1 MRFAGTGIC
10 IREQLGGFEVTK
22 VELKEMTLT
31 DFKGQP
37 EKKVTFGHRTI
48 VSGPNGCG
56 KTTLADAHMWVF
68 CDKDYSLKSNPD
80 IRPDDG
86 RECLPRADIDLLI
99 DGKPVSVA
107 KFQKRTESKLK
118 DGKPGKVALS
128 NKYEINGV
136 PKAERDFKAD
146 LKERGFDFDNF
157 LMLSHMEIFT
167 GLKDA
172 DARKILFSMSDGA
185 GKSDL
190 EIAKKV
196 PDCAELVPLLETYKA
211 DEIKAMNSATLKKAE
226 EQLKAVPNQIIGM
239 EQSKVDADTAEL
251 ELQKNALQEQIS
263 DLEKQIAQS
272 GNEKAGEIKAEL
284 AGLRTKLLEIDS
296 KAKADLLEQKSSVC
310 NKVSSLELDRN
321 IKTSELNRKAS
332 ALEYLRAQKKDLLEK
347 LQNARTQYPKIKDTE
362 WDNTALEC
370 VKSET
375 FKDAD
380 TICPTCGQN
389 LPPEQIEQLKSR
401 FEQKKQ
407 ERINQQLKSKE
418 EWEQDK
424 KRKLDEVIQ
433 IGNKASADMKEAH
446 KQEENLTSEISKLTG
461 ELEQIKTSLDAENKN
476 LEAIPKEPDLS
487 GNAEYQQILASIKEK
502 QQELNSLD
510 DGEGAKKQLSEQLS
524 DKKQELAAVNQKI
537 GEANNNVRID
547 EQIEKLQENQKQ
559 YAQSKADAQMILD
572 ELKSLSMAKNTALE
586 DAVNQYFDGVKVKLF
601 DTQKNGEVVDACIW
615 YAQDKDGNWK
625 KLVGNANTALMMK
638 GKIAI
643 MDGLQKFY
651 GVSYPIFVD
660 CAAELDNSSLA
671 GIKADAQLIFLKV
684 AEGDMT
690 VTEI

>member
-1 MRFAGTGIC
+1 MKKIEVRE
-10 IREQLGGFEVTK
+10 IR
-22 VELKEMTLT
+22 LT
-31 DFKGQP
+31 DFKGQS
-37 EKKVTFGHRTI
+37 EKKIGFGHRTV
-48 VSGPNGCG
+48 VSGKNGCG
-56 KTTLADAHMWVF
+56 KTTLADAFMWVF
-68 CDKDYSLKSNPD
+68 CDKDYSLQSNPD

-86 RECLPRADIDLLI
+86 RECLPRVDIDLVI

-107 KFQKRTESKLK
+107 KFQKRTESKPK
-118 DGKPGKVALS
+118 DGKPGKIALS

-167 GLKDA
+167 DLKDA
-172 DARKILFSMSDGA
+172 DTRKILFSMSDGA

-190 EIAKKV
+190 EIAKTV
-196 PDCAELVPLLETYKA
+196 PDCAKLVPLLETYKA

-226 EQLKAVPNQIIGM
+226 EQLKTIPNQIIGM
-239 EQSKVDADTAEL
+239 EQSKVDADVSEL

-263 DLEKQIAQS
+263 DLEKQIAQA
-272 GNEKAGEIKAEL
+272 GNEKAGEIKTEL

-310 NKVSSLELDRN
+310 NKVSTLELDRN
-321 IKTSELNRKAS
+321 IKTSELSRKAS

-362 WDNTALEC
+362 WDNTVLENIE
-370 VKSET
+370 SET
-375 FKDAD
+375 FNDAEA
-380 TICPTCGQN
+380 ICPTCGQN

-407 ERINQQLKSKE
+407 KRINQQLKAKE

-433 IGNKASADMKEAH
+433 SGNKASAGMKEAH
-446 KQEENLTSEISKLTG
+446 KQEEALTSEISKLTD

-476 LEAIPKEPDLS
+476 MEAVPEEPDFS

-502 QQELNSLD
+502 EQELNSLD
-510 DGEGAKKQLSEQLS
+510 DGEEAKKQLSEQLYG
-524 DKKQELAAVNQKI
+524 KKQELAAVNQKI
-537 GEANNNVRID
+537 GEANNNIRID
-547 EQIEKLQENQKQ
+547 EQIEKLQESQKQ
-559 YAQSKADAQMILD
+559 YAQNKADAQMILD

-586 DAVNQYFDGVKVKLF
+586 DAVNKYFDGVKVKLF

-615 YAQDKDGNWK
+615 HVQDKDSNWK
-625 KLVGNANTALMMK
+625 KLIGNANTALMMK
-638 GKIAI
+638 GEIAI

-651 GVSYPIFVD
+651 GMSYPIFVD

-690 VTEI
+690 VTEV

>member
-1 MRFAGTGIC
+1 MRKIEVRE
-10 IREQLGGFEVTK
+10 IR
-22 VELKEMTLT
+22 LT
-31 DFKGQP
+31 DFKGQQ
-37 EKKVTFGHRTI
+37 EKKVEFGHRTI
-48 VSGPNGCG
+48 VSGKNGCG
-56 KTTLADAHMWVF
+56 KTTLADAHMWEF

-86 RECLPRADIDLLI
+86 RECLPRVDSELVI

-107 KFQKRTESKLK
+107 KFQKRTESKPK

-167 GLKDA
+167 DLKDA

-185 GKSDL
+185 GKTDL
-190 EIAKKV
+190 EIAKTV

-226 EQLKAVPNQIIGM
+226 EQLKAIPNQIIGM

-263 DLEKQIAQS
+263 DLETQIAQS
-272 GNEKAGEIKAEL
+272 GNEKAGEIKVEL
-284 AGLRTKLLEIDS
+284 TGLRTRLLEAES
-296 KAKADLLEQKSSVC
+296 RAKADSLKQKSLVC
-310 NKVSSLELDRN
+310 NKISALELDRN
-321 IKTSELNRKAS
+321 IKTSELNKKTS
-332 ALEYLRAQKKDLLEK
+332 ALESLRAQKKELLEK
-347 LQNARTQYPKIKDTE
+347 LQSARTQYPKIKEME
-362 WDNTALEC
+362 WDNTALDNIE
-370 VKSET
+370 SET
-375 FKDAD
+375 FKDAE

-389 LPPEQIEQLKSR
+389 LPPEQIEQLKRR

-407 ERINQQLKSKE
+407 ERINQQLKAQE
-418 EWEQDK
+418 EWERDK

-433 IGNKASADMKEAH
+433 VGNKASADMKEAH
-446 KQEENLTSEISKLTG
+446 KQEEALTSEISKLTD

-476 LEAIPKEPDLS
+476 LEAILKGPGLS

-502 QQELNSLD
+502 EQELNSLD
-510 DGEGAKKQLSEQLS
+510 DGEEAKKQLSEQLS
-524 DKKQELAAVNQKI
+524 GKKQELAAVNQRI
-537 GEANNNVRID
+537 GESNNNVRID
-547 EQIEKLQENQKQ
+547 EQIEKLQESQKQ

-586 DAVNQYFDGVKVKLF
+586 DTVNQYFDGVKVKLF

-615 YAQDKDGNWK
+615 YVQDKDGNWK
-625 KLVGNANTALMMK
+625 KLIGNANTALMMK

-671 GIKADAQLIFLKV
+671 GINADAQLIFLKV

>member
-1 MRFAGTGIC
+1 MKKIEVRE
-10 IREQLGGFEVTK
+10 IR
-22 VELKEMTLT
+22 LT
-31 DFKGQP
+31 DFKGQS
-37 EKKVTFGHRTI
+37 EKKIGFGHRTI
-48 VSGPNGCG
+48 VSGKNGCG
-56 KTTLADAHMWVF
+56 KTTLADAHMWEF

-86 RECLPRADIDLLI
+86 RECLPRVDIDLVI

-107 KFQKRTESKLK
+107 KFQKRTESKPK

-167 GLKDA
+167 DLKDA

-190 EIAKKV
+190 EIAKTV
-196 PDCAELVPLLETYKA
+196 SDCAELVPLLETYKA

-226 EQLKAVPNQIIGM
+226 EQLKAIPNQIIGM
-239 EQSKVDADTAEL
+239 EHSKVDVDTAEL
-251 ELQKNALQEQIS
+251 ELQKNALQEQLS
-263 DLEKQIAQS
+263 DIEKQISQA

-296 KAKADLLEQKSSVC
+296 KAKADLLEKKSSVC
-310 NKVSSLELDRN
+310 NKVSTLELDRN

-362 WDNTALEC
+362 WDSTALENI
-370 VKSET
+370 KSET
-375 FKDAD
+375 FKDAE

-407 ERINQQLKSKE
+407 ERINQQLKAKE

-433 IGNKASADMKEAH
+433 TGNKASTDMKEAH
-446 KQEENLTSEISKLTG
+446 KQEETLTSEISKLTD

-476 LEAIPKEPDLS
+476 LEAIPKEPDFS

-510 DGEGAKKQLSEQLS
+510 DGEEAKKQLSEQLS
-524 DKKQELAAVNQKI
+524 GKKQELAEVNQKI

-547 EQIEKLQENQKQ
+547 EQIEKLQESQKQ

-572 ELKSLSMAKNTALE
+572 ELKTLNMAKNTVLE

-615 YAQDKDGNWK
+615 YVQDKDGNWK
-625 KLVGNANTALMMK
+625 KLIGNANTALMMK

>member
-1 MRFAGTGIC
+1 MRKIEVRE
-10 IREQLGGFEVTK
+10 IR
-22 VELKEMTLT
+22 LT
-31 DFKGQP
+31 DFKGQS
-37 EKKVTFGHRTI
+37 EKKIEFGHRTV
-48 VSGPNGCG
+48 VSGKNGCG

-68 CDKDYSLKSNPD
+68 CDKDHSLKSNPD

-86 RECLPRADIDLLI
+86 RECLPRVDSELVI

-107 KFQKRTESKLK
+107 KFQKRTENKPK
-118 DGKPGKVALS
+118 DGKLGKVALS

-167 GLKDA
+167 DLKDA

-190 EIAKKV
+190 EIAKTV

-226 EQLKAVPNQIIGM
+226 EQLKAIPNQIIGM

-263 DLEKQIAQS
+263 DLEKQITQA

-321 IKTSELNRKAS
+321 IKTSELNRKTS
-332 ALEYLRAQKKDLLEK
+332 ALESLRAQKKDLLEK

-362 WDNTALEC
+362 WDNTVLESI
-370 VKSET
+370 KSET

-380 TICPTCGQN
+380 TICPTCGQS

-407 ERINQQLKSKE
+407 ERINQQLKAEE

-446 KQEENLTSEISKLTG
+446 KQEETLTSEISKLVD

-476 LEAIPKEPDLS
+476 LEAIPKEPDFS
-487 GNAEYQQILASIKEK
+487 ENVEYQRILVSTKEK

-510 DGEGAKKQLSEQLS
+510 DGEEAKKQLSEQLS
-524 DKKQELAAVNQKI
+524 GKKQELAAVNQKI

-547 EQIEKLQENQKQ
+547 EQIEKLQESQKQ
-559 YAQSKADAQMILD
+559 YAQKKADAQMILD

-615 YAQDKDGNWK
+615 YVQDKDGNWK
-625 KLVGNANTALMMK
+625 KLIGNANTALMMK

>member
-1 MRFAGTGIC
+1 MKKIEVRE
-10 IREQLGGFEVTK
+10 IR
-22 VELKEMTLT
+22 LT
-31 DFKGQP
+31 DFKGQS
-37 EKKVTFGHRTI
+37 EKKIGFGHRTV
-48 VSGPNGCG
+48 VSGKNGCG
-56 KTTLADAHMWVF
+56 KTTLADAFMWVF

-80 IRPDDG
+80 IRPDNG
-86 RECLPRADIDLLI
+86 RECLPRVDIDLVI

-107 KFQKRTESKLK
+107 KFQKRTESKPK

-167 GLKDA
+167 DLKDA
-172 DARKILFSMSDGA
+172 DARKILFSMSGGA

-190 EIAKKV
+190 EIAKTV

-226 EQLKAVPNQIIGM
+226 EQLKAIPNQIIGM
-239 EQSKVDADTAEL
+239 EHSKVDADTAEL

-263 DLEKQIAQS
+263 DLETQIAQA
-272 GNEKAGEIKAEL
+272 GNEKAGEIKSEL

-296 KAKADLLEQKSSVC
+296 KAKADLLEKKSSVC
-310 NKVSSLELDRN
+310 NKVSTLELDRN
-321 IKTSELNRKAS
+321 IKTSELNRKTS
-332 ALEYLRAQKKDLLEK
+332 ALENLRAQKKDLLEK

-362 WDNTALEC
+362 WDNTVLESI
-370 VKSET
+370 KSEA

-380 TICPTCGQN
+380 TICPTCGHS

-407 ERINQQLKSKE
+407 ERINQQLKAKE
-418 EWEQDK
+418 EWGQDK

-433 IGNKASADMKEAH
+433 AGNKASADMKEAH
-446 KQEENLTSEISKLTG
+446 KQEETLTSEISKLTD

-476 LEAIPKEPDLS
+476 LEAILKEPGLS
-487 GNAEYQQILASIKEK
+487 GNAEYQQIITSIKDKE
-502 QQELNSLD
+502 QELNSLD
-510 DGEGAKKQLSEQLS
+510 DGEEAKKQLSEQLS
-524 DKKQELAAVNQKI
+524 GKKQELAAVNQRI
-537 GEANNNVRID
+537 GEANNNARID
-547 EQIEKLQENQKQ
+547 EQIEKLQESQKQ

-586 DAVNQYFDGVKVKLF
+586 DAVNQYFDGIKVKLF

-615 YAQDKDGNWK
+615 YVQDKDGNWK
-625 KLVGNANTALMMK
+625 KLIGNANTALMMK

-684 AEGDMT
+684 AEG
-690 VTEI
+690 EIEVNIL

>member
-1 MRFAGTGIC
+1 MRKIEVRE
-10 IREQLGGFEVTK
+10 IR
-22 VELKEMTLT
+22 LT
-31 DFKGQP
+31 DFKGQQ
-37 EKKVTFGHRTI
+37 EKKIEFGHRTV
-48 VSGPNGCG
+48 VSGKNGCG
-56 KTTLADAHMWVF
+56 KTTLADAFMWVF

-86 RECLPRADIDLLI
+86 RECLPRVDIDLVI

-107 KFQKRTESKLK
+107 KFQKRTESKSK
-118 DGKPGKVALS
+118 GGKPGKVALS

-167 GLKDA
+167 YLKDT

-190 EIAKKV
+190 EIAKTV
-196 PDCAELVPLLETYKA
+196 PDCAELVPLLKTYKA

-226 EQLKAVPNQIIGM
+226 EQLKAIPNQIIGM
-239 EQSKVDADTAEL
+239 EHSKVDADVAEL

-263 DLEKQIAQS
+263 DLEKQIAQA

-284 AGLRTKLLEIDS
+284 AGLSAKLLEICS

-310 NKVSSLELDRN
+310 NKVSALELDRN
-321 IKTSELNRKAS
+321 IKTSELNRKTS
-332 ALEYLRAQKKDLLEK
+332 ALESLRIQKKDLLKK
-347 LQNARTQYPKIKDTE
+347 LQDARTQYPKIKDTE
-362 WDNTALEC
+362 WDSSTLESIE
-370 VKSET
+370 SET
-375 FKDAD
+375 FKDTD

-407 ERINQQLKSKE
+407 ERINQQLKAQE

-433 IGNKASADMKEAH
+433 TGNKASADMKEAH
-446 KQEENLTSEISKLTG
+446 KQEEALTSEISKLAD

-476 LEAIPKEPDLS
+476 LEAIPKEPDFS
-487 GNAEYQQILASIKEK
+487 GNVEYQRILASIKEK

-510 DGEGAKKQLSEQLS
+510 DGEEAKKQLSEQLS
-524 DKKQELAAVNQKI
+524 GKKQELAAVNQKI

-547 EQIEKLQENQKQ
+547 EQIEKLQESQKQ
-559 YAQSKADAQMILD
+559 YAQNKADAQMILD
-572 ELKSLSMAKNTALE
+572 ELKALSMAKNTALE

-615 YAQDKDGNWK
+615 YVQDKDGNWK
-625 KLVGNANTALMMK
+625 KLIGNANTALMMK

-690 VTEI
+690 VTEM

>member
-1 MRFAGTGIC
+1 MKKIEVRE
-10 IREQLGGFEVTK
+10 IR
-22 VELKEMTLT
+22 LT
-31 DFKGQP
+31 DFKGQH
-37 EKKVTFGHRTI
+37 EKKVEFGHRTV
-48 VSGPNGCG
+48 VSGKNGCG
-56 KTTLADAHMWVF
+56 KTTLADAFMWMF

-86 RECLPRADIDLLI
+86 RECLPRADIDFLI

-107 KFQKRTESKLK
+107 KFQKRTESKPK

-128 NKYEINGV
+128 NRYEINGV
-136 PKAERDFKAD
+136 QKAERDFKAD

-167 GLKDA
+167 DLKDA

-190 EIAKKV
+190 EIAKTV
-196 PDCAELVPLLETYKA
+196 SDCAELVPLLETYKA

-226 EQLKAVPNQIIGM
+226 EQLKAIPNQIIGM
-239 EQSKVDADTAEL
+239 EQSKVDTDVAEL

-263 DLEKQIAQS
+263 DLEKQIAQA

-284 AGLRTKLLEIDS
+284 AGLITKLLETES
-296 KAKADLLEQKSSVC
+296 KAKANLLEQKSSVC
-310 NKVSSLELDRN
+310 NKVSTLELDRN
-321 IKTSELNRKAS
+321 IKTSELNRKTS
-332 ALEYLRAQKKDLLEK
+332 TLESLRAQKKDLLEK
-347 LQNARTQYPKIKDTE
+347 LQNARTRYPKIKDTE
-362 WDNTALEC
+362 WDNTVLESI
-370 VKSET
+370 KSET

-380 TICPTCGQN
+380 TICPTCGQS

-407 ERINQQLKSKE
+407 ERINQQLKVQE

-433 IGNKASADMKEAH
+433 VGNKASADMKEAH
-446 KQEENLTSEISKLTG
+446 KQEETLTSEISKLTD

-476 LEAIPKEPDLS
+476 LEAIPKEPDFS

-510 DGEGAKKQLSEQLS
+510 DGEEAKKQLSEQLS
-524 DKKQELAAVNQKI
+524 GKKQELAAVNQKI

-547 EQIEKLQENQKQ
+547 KQIEKLQESQKQ

-615 YAQDKDGNWK
+615 YVQDKDSNWK
-625 KLVGNANTALMMK
+625 KLIGNANTALMIK

>member
-1 MRFAGTGIC
+1 MKKIEVRE
-10 IREQLGGFEVTK
+10 IR
-22 VELKEMTLT
+22 LT
-31 DFKGQP
+31 DFKGQQ
-37 EKKVTFGHRTI
+37 EKKVEFGHRAI
-48 VSGPNGCG
+48 VSGKNGCG
-56 KTTLADAHMWVF
+56 KTTLADAFMWVF

-86 RECLPRADIDLLI
+86 RECLPRVDIDLVI

-107 KFQKRTESKLK
+107 KFQKRTESKPK

-136 PKAERDFKAD
+136 PKAERDFKVD

-167 GLKDA
+167 DLKDA

-190 EIAKKV
+190 EITKTV

-211 DEIKAMNSATLKKAE
+211 DEVKAMNSATLKKAE
-226 EQLKAVPNQIIGM
+226 EQLKAIPNQIIGM
-239 EQSKVDADTAEL
+239 EKSKVDTDVAEL
-251 ELQKNALQEQIS
+251 ELQKNALQEQLS
-263 DLEKQIAQS
+263 DLEKQIAQA

-321 IKTSELNRKAS
+321 IKTSELNRKTS
-332 ALEYLRAQKKDLLEK
+332 TLESLRAQKKELLEK
-347 LQNARTQYPKIKDTE
+347 LQNARTQYPKIKDAE
-362 WDNTALEC
+362 WDSSTLESIE
-370 VKSET
+370 SET

-389 LPPEQIEQLKSR
+389 LPSEQIEQLKSS

-407 ERINQQLKSKE
+407 ERINQQLKAKE

-433 IGNKASADMKEAH
+433 TGNKASADMKEAH
-446 KQEENLTSEISKLTG
+446 KQEETLTSEISKMAD

-476 LEAIPKEPDLS
+476 LEAIPKGPDLL
-487 GNAEYQQILASIKEK
+487 GNAEYQQILTSIKEK

-510 DGEGAKKQLSEQLS
+510 DGEEAKKQLSEQLS
-524 DKKQELAAVNQKI
+524 EKKQELAAVNQKI

-547 EQIEKLQENQKQ
+547 EQIKKLQESQKQ

-572 ELKSLSMAKNTALE
+572 ELKSLSMAKNADLE

-615 YAQDKDGNWK
+615 YVQDKDGNWK
-625 KLVGNANTALMMK
+625 KLIGNANTALMMK

-651 GVSYPIFVD
+651 GVNYPIFVD

>member
-1 MRFAGTGIC
+1 MKKIEVRE
-10 IREQLGGFEVTK
+10 IR
-22 VELKEMTLT
+22 LT
-31 DFKGQP
+31 DFKGQS
-37 EKKVTFGHRTI
+37 EKKIEFGHRTI
-48 VSGPNGCG
+48 VSGKNGCG
-56 KTTLADAHMWVF
+56 KTTLADAHMWEF

-86 RECLPRADIDLLI
+86 RECLPRVDIDLLI
-99 DGKPVSVA
+99 GGKPVSVA
-107 KFQKRTESKLK
+107 KFQKRTESKPK
-118 DGKPGKVALS
+118 DRKPGTVALS

-167 GLKDA
+167 DLKDA

-190 EIAKKV
+190 EIAKTV

-226 EQLKAVPNQIIGM
+226 EQLKAIPNQIIGM

-263 DLEKQIAQS
+263 DFETQIAQS

-321 IKTSELNRKAS
+321 IKTSELNRKTS
-332 ALEYLRAQKKDLLEK
+332 TLESLRAQKKELLEK
-347 LQNARTQYPKIKDTE
+347 LQNARTQYPKIKDAE
-362 WDNTALEC
+362 WDSSTLESIE
-370 VKSET
+370 SET

-389 LPPEQIEQLKSR
+389 LPTEQIEQLKSR

-407 ERINQQLKSKE
+407 ERINQQLKAQE

-446 KQEENLTSEISKLTG
+446 KQEETLTSEISKLTD

-487 GNAEYQQILASIKEK
+487 GNAEYQQILISIKEK
-502 QQELNSLD
+502 EQELNSLD
-510 DGEGAKKQLSEQLS
+510 DGEEAKKQLSEQLS
-524 DKKQELAAVNQKI
+524 GKKQELTAVNQKI
-537 GEANNNVRID
+537 GEANNNARID
-547 EQIEKLQENQKQ
+547 EQIEKLQESQKQ

-586 DAVNQYFDGVKVKLF
+586 DAVNKYFDGVKVKLF

-615 YAQDKDGNWK
+615 YVQDKDGNWK
-625 KLVGNANTALMMK
+625 KLIGNANTALMMK

-651 GVSYPIFVD
+651 GVNYPIFVD

>member
-1 MRFAGTGIC
+1 MKKIEVRE
-10 IREQLGGFEVTK
+10 IR
-22 VELKEMTLT
+22 LT
-31 DFKGQP
+31 DFKGQT
-37 EKKVTFGHRTI
+37 EKKIEFGHRTI
-48 VSGPNGCG
+48 VSGKNGCG
-56 KTTLADAHMWVF
+56 KTTLADAFMWVF

-86 RECLPRADIDLLI
+86 RECLSRVDIDLVI

-107 KFQKRTESKLK
+107 KFQKRTESKPK
-118 DGKPGKVALS
+118 DGKPGEVALS

-167 GLKDA
+167 DLKDA

-190 EIAKKV
+190 EIAKTV

-226 EQLKAVPNQIIGM
+226 EQLKAIPNQIIGM

-251 ELQKNALQEQIS
+251 ELQKNVLQEQIS
-263 DLEKQIAQS
+263 DLETQIVQS

-284 AGLRTKLLEIDS
+284 VGLSVKLLEIES
-296 KAKADLLEQKSSVC
+296 KAKADLLEKKSSVC
-310 NKVSSLELDRN
+310 NKVSALELDRN
-321 IKTSELNRKAS
+321 IKTSELNRKTS
-332 ALEYLRAQKKDLLEK
+332 ALESLRAQKKELLEK

-362 WDNTALEC
+362 WDSSTLESIE
-370 VKSET
+370 SET
-375 FKDAD
+375 FKDAE

-389 LPPEQIEQLKSR
+389 LPTEQIEQLKSR

-407 ERINQQLKSKE
+407 ERINQQLKAQE

-424 KRKLDEVIQ
+424 KRKLDKVIEA
-433 IGNKASADMKEAH
+433 GNKASADMKEAH
-446 KQEENLTSEISKLTG
+446 KQEETLTSEISKLTG

-476 LEAIPKEPDLS
+476 LEAVPKEPDFS
-487 GNAEYQQILASIKEK
+487 ENVEYQRILASIKEK

-510 DGEGAKKQLSEQLS
+510 DGKEAKKQLSRQLYE
-524 DKKQELAAVNQKI
+524 KKQELAAVNQKI

-547 EQIEKLQENQKQ
+547 EQIEKLQESQKQ

-615 YAQDKDGNWK
+615 YVQDKDGNWK
-625 KLVGNANTALMMK
+625 KLIGNANTALMMK

-684 AEGDMT
+684 TEGDMT

>member
-1 MRFAGTGIC
+1 MRKIEVRE
-10 IREQLGGFEVTK
+10 IR
-22 VELKEMTLT
+22 LT
-31 DFKGQP
+31 DFKGQQ
-37 EKKVTFGHRTI
+37 EKKVEFGHRTI
-48 VSGPNGCG
+48 VSGKNGCG
-56 KTTLADAHMWVF
+56 KTTLADAHMWEF

-86 RECLPRADIDLLI
+86 RECLPRVDIGLVI

-107 KFQKRTESKLK
+107 KFQKRTESKPK

-146 LKERGFDFDNF
+146 LKERGFEFDNF

-167 GLKDA
+167 DLKDA

-190 EIAKKV
+190 EIAKTV
-196 PDCAELVPLLETYKA
+196 PDCAELIPLLETYKA

-226 EQLKAVPNQIIGM
+226 EQLKAIPNQIIGM

-263 DLEKQIAQS
+263 DLEKQIAQA

-284 AGLRTKLLEIDS
+284 SGLRTKLLEIGS
-296 KAKADLLEQKSSVC
+296 KAKADLLEKKSSVC

-321 IKTSELNRKAS
+321 IKTSELNRKTS
-332 ALEYLRAQKKDLLEK
+332 ALESLRVQKKDLLEK
-347 LQNARTQYPKIKDTE
+347 LQNARTQYPKIKNTE
-362 WDNTALEC
+362 WDNSTLESIE
-370 VKSET
+370 SET

-407 ERINQQLKSKE
+407 ERINQQLKAKE
-418 EWEQDK
+418 EWEHNK

-433 IGNKASADMKEAH
+433 VGNKASADMKEAH

-461 ELEQIKTSLDAENKN
+461 ELEQIKTYLDAENKN
-476 LEAIPKEPDLS
+476 LEAIPKEPDFS

-510 DGEGAKKQLSEQLS
+510 NGEEAKKQISEQLS
-524 DKKQELAAVNQKI
+524 DKKQELSAVNQKI
-537 GEANNNVRID
+537 GETNNNVRID
-547 EQIEKLQENQKQ
+547 EQIEKLQESQKQ

-615 YAQDKDGNWK
+615 YVQDKDGGWK

-690 VTEI
+690 VTEV

>member
-1 MRFAGTGIC
+1 MKKIEVRK
-10 IREQLGGFEVTK
+10 IR
-22 VELKEMTLT
+22 LT
-31 DFKGQP
+31 DFKGQS
-37 EKKVTFGHRTI
+37 EKKIGFGHRTV
-48 VSGPNGCG
+48 VSGKNGCG
-56 KTTLADAHMWVF
+56 KTTLADAFMWVF
-68 CDKDYSLKSNPD
+68 CDKDHSLKGNPD

-86 RECLPRADIDLLI
+86 RECLPRVDIDLVI

-107 KFQKRTESKLK
+107 KFQKRTESKPK

-146 LKERGFDFDNF
+146 LKERGFEFDNF

-167 GLKDA
+167 DLKDA

-190 EIAKKV
+190 EIAKTV
-196 PDCAELVPLLETYKA
+196 SDCAELVPLLETYKA

-226 EQLKAVPNQIIGM
+226 EQLKAIPNQIIGM

-251 ELQKNALQEQIS
+251 ELQKNALQEQLS
-263 DLEKQIAQS
+263 DLEKQITQA

-284 AGLRTKLLEIDS
+284 AGLRTRLLEAES
-296 KAKADLLEQKSSVC
+296 RAKADSLKQKSLVC
-310 NKVSSLELDRN
+310 NKIGDLELDRN
-321 IKTSELNRKAS
+321 IKTSELNKKTS
-332 ALEYLRAQKKDLLEK
+332 ALERLRVQKKELLEK

-362 WDNTALEC
+362 WDNTALENIE
-370 VKSET
+370 SET
-375 FKDAD
+375 FKDAE

-389 LPPEQIEQLKSR
+389 LPTEQIEQLKNR

-407 ERINQQLKSKE
+407 ERINQQLKAKE
-418 EWEQDK
+418 EWGQDK

-433 IGNKASADMKEAH
+433 AGNKASADMKEAH
-446 KQEENLTSEISKLTG
+446 KQEETLTSEISKLID

-476 LEAIPKEPDLS
+476 LEAIPKEPDFS
-487 GNAEYQQILASIKEK
+487 ENAEYQQILVSIKEK
-502 QQELNSLD
+502 EQELNSLD
-510 DGEGAKKQLSEQLS
+510 NGEEAKKQISEQLS

-547 EQIEKLQENQKQ
+547 EQIEKLQESQKQ

-615 YAQDKDGNWK
+615 YVQDKDGDWK
-625 KLVGNANTALMMK
+625 KLIGNANTALMMK

-690 VTEI
+690 VTES

>member
-1 MRFAGTGIC
+1 MKKIEVRE
-10 IREQLGGFEVTK
+10 IR
-22 VELKEMTLT
+22 LT
-31 DFKGQP
+31 YFKGQS
-37 EKKVTFGHRTI
+37 EKKIGFGHRTV
-48 VSGPNGCG
+48 VSGKNGCG
-56 KTTLADAHMWVF
+56 KTTLADAFMWVF

-86 RECLPRADIDLLI
+86 REYLPRVDIDLVI

-107 KFQKRTESKLK
+107 KFQKRTESKPK

-167 GLKDA
+167 DLKDA

-190 EIAKKV
+190 EIAKTV
-196 PDCAELVPLLETYKA
+196 SDCAELVPLLETYKA

-226 EQLKAVPNQIIGM
+226 EQLKAIPNQIIGM
-239 EQSKVDADTAEL
+239 EQSKVDTDVAEL

-263 DLEKQIAQS
+263 DLEKQIAQA

-284 AGLRTKLLEIDS
+284 AGLITKLLETES
-296 KAKADLLEQKSSVC
+296 KAKANLLEQKSSVC
-310 NKVSSLELDRN
+310 NKVSTLELDRN
-321 IKTSELNRKAS
+321 IKTSELNRKTS
-332 ALEYLRAQKKDLLEK
+332 TLESLRAQKKDLLEK
-347 LQNARTQYPKIKDTE
+347 LQNARTRYPKIKDTE
-362 WDNTALEC
+362 WDNTVLESI
-370 VKSET
+370 KSET

-380 TICPTCGQN
+380 TICPTCGQS

-407 ERINQQLKSKE
+407 ERINQQLKVQE

-433 IGNKASADMKEAH
+433 VGNKASADMKEAH
-446 KQEENLTSEISKLTG
+446 KQEETLTSEISKLTD

-476 LEAIPKEPDLS
+476 LEAIPKEPDFS
-487 GNAEYQQILASIKEK
+487 GNAKYQQILASIKEK

-510 DGEGAKKQLSEQLS
+510 DGEEAKKQLSEQLS
-524 DKKQELAAVNQKI
+524 GKKQELAAVNQRI
-537 GEANNNVRID
+537 GEANNNIRID
-547 EQIEKLQENQKQ
+547 EQIEKLQESQKQ
-559 YAQSKADAQMILD
+559 YAQNKADAQMILD

-615 YAQDKDGNWK
+615 YVQDKGGDWK
-625 KLVGNANTALMMK
+625 KLIGNANTALMMK

>member
-1 MRFAGTGIC
+1 MKKIEVRE
-10 IREQLGGFEVTK
+10 IR
-22 VELKEMTLT
+22 LT

-37 EKKVTFGHRTI
+37 EKKIEFGHRTV
-48 VSGPNGCG
+48 VSGKNGCG
-56 KTTLADAHMWVF
+56 KTTLADAFMWVF

-86 RECLPRADIDLLI
+86 RECLPRVDIDLVI

-107 KFQKRTESKLK
+107 KFQKRTESKPK
-118 DGKPGKVALS
+118 DGKSGKVALS

-167 GLKDA
+167 DLKDA
-172 DARKILFSMSDGA
+172 DTRKILFSISDGA

-190 EIAKKV
+190 EISKTV

-226 EQLKAVPNQIIGM
+226 EQLKAIPNQIIGM
-239 EQSKVDADTAEL
+239 EQAKVDVDVAEL

-263 DLEKQIAQS
+263 DLETQIAQA
-272 GNEKAGEIKAEL
+272 GNEKAGEIKVEL
-284 AGLRTKLLEIDS
+284 AGLRTKLIEIDS
-296 KAKADLLEQKSSVC
+296 KAKADLSEKKSSVC
-310 NKVSSLELDRN
+310 NKVSTLELDRN
-321 IKTSELNRKAS
+321 IKISELNRKAS

-347 LQNARTQYPKIKDTE
+347 LQNARTQYPKIKDAE
-362 WDNTALEC
+362 WDNTSLENIE
-370 VKSET
+370 SET
-375 FKDAD
+375 FKDAE

-389 LPPEQIEQLKSR
+389 LPSEQIEQLKGK

-407 ERINQQLKSKE
+407 ERINQQLKAKE

-446 KQEENLTSEISKLTG
+446 KQEENLTSEISKLTW
-461 ELEQIKTSLDAENKN
+461 ELEQIKTSLDAKNKN
-476 LEAIPKEPDLS
+476 MEAIPKEPDLS
-487 GNAEYQQILASIKEK
+487 ENAEYQQILASIKEK
-502 QQELNSLD
+502 RRELNSLD
-510 DGEGAKKQLSEQLS
+510 DGKEAKKQISEQLYG
-524 DKKQELAAVNQKI
+524 KKQELAAVNQKI

-547 EQIEKLQENQKQ
+547 EQIEKLQESQKQ

-625 KLVGNANTALMMK
+625 KLIGNANTALMMK

-651 GVSYPIFVD
+651 GMSYPIFVD

>member
-1 MRFAGTGIC
+1 MKKIEVRE
-10 IREQLGGFEVTK
+10 IR
-22 VELKEMTLT
+22 LT
-31 DFKGQP
+31 DFKGQS
-37 EKKVTFGHRTI
+37 EKKIEFGHRTV
-48 VSGPNGCG
+48 VSGKNGCG
-56 KTTLADAHMWVF
+56 KTTLADAFMWVF
-68 CDKDYSLKSNPD
+68 CDEDYSLKSNPD

-86 RECLPRADIDLLI
+86 RECLPRVDIDLVI

-107 KFQKRTESKLK
+107 KFQKRTESKPK

-167 GLKDA
+167 DLKDA

-190 EIAKKV
+190 EIAKTV
-196 PDCAELVPLLETYKA
+196 SDCAELVPLLETYKA

-226 EQLKAVPNQIIGM
+226 EQLKAIPNQIIGM
-239 EQSKVDADTAEL
+239 EHSKVDADVAEL

-263 DLEKQIAQS
+263 DIEKQIAQA
-272 GNEKAGEIKAEL
+272 GNEKAEEIKAEL

-310 NKVSSLELDRN
+310 NKVSTLELDRN

-347 LQNARTQYPKIKDTE
+347 LQNARTQYPKIKDAE
-362 WDNTALEC
+362 WGNTVLESI
-370 VKSET
+370 KSET
-375 FKDAD
+375 FNDTE
-380 TICPTCGQN
+380 TICQTCGQI
-389 LPPEQIEQLKSR
+389 LPPEQIEQLKGK

-407 ERINQQLKSKE
+407 ERINQQLKAKE

-433 IGNKASADMKEAH
+433 IGNKASSDMKEAH
-446 KQEENLTSEISKLTG
+446 KQEETLTSEISKLTG

-487 GNAEYQQILASIKEK
+487 GNAEYQQILESIKEK
-502 QQELNSLD
+502 EQEIDSLD
-510 DGEGAKKQLSEQLS
+510 DSEETKKQLSEQLYG
-524 DKKQELAAVNQKI
+524 KKQELAAVNQKI
-537 GEANNNVRID
+537 GEANNNIRID
-547 EQIEKLQENQKQ
+547 EQIEKLQKSQKQ
-559 YAQSKADAQMILD
+559 YAQNKADAQMILD
-572 ELKSLSMAKNTALE
+572 ELKSLSMAKNTALK
-586 DAVNQYFDGVKVKLF
+586 DAVNRYFDGVKVKLF

-615 YAQDKDGNWK
+615 YVQDKDGDWK
-625 KLVGNANTALMMK
+625 KLIGNANTALMMK

-684 AEGDMT
+684 AEEDMT

>member
-1 MRFAGTGIC
+1 MKKIEVRE
-10 IREQLGGFEVTK
+10 IR
-22 VELKEMTLT
+22 LT

-48 VSGPNGCG
+48 VSGKNGCG
-56 KTTLADAHMWVF
+56 KTTLADAHMWVL

-86 RECLPRADIDLLI
+86 RECLPRVDSDLVI

-107 KFQKRTESKLK
+107 KFQKRTESKPK

-167 GLKDA
+167 DLKDA

-185 GKSDL
+185 GKTDL
-190 EIAKKV
+190 EIAKTV
-196 PDCAELVPLLETYKA
+196 PDCAELVPLLETYKT

-226 EQLKAVPNQIIGM
+226 EQLKAIPNQIIGM
-239 EQSKVDADTAEL
+239 EQSKVDADIAEL

-263 DLEKQIAQS
+263 DLETQIAQA

-284 AGLRTKLLEIDS
+284 AVLRNKLLEIDS

-310 NKVSSLELDRN
+310 NKVSTLELDRN
-321 IKTSELNRKAS
+321 IKTSELNRKTS
-332 ALEYLRAQKKDLLEK
+332 ALENLRSQKKEFFEK

-362 WDNTALEC
+362 WDNTTLDNIE
-370 VKSET
+370 SET

-389 LPPEQIEQLKSR
+389 LPSEQIEQLKSR

-407 ERINQQLKSKE
+407 ERINQQLKAKE

-433 IGNKASADMKEAH
+433 VGNKASADMREAH
-446 KQEENLTSEISKLTG
+446 KQEETLTSEISKLAD

-476 LEAIPKEPDLS
+476 LEVIPKEPDFS
-487 GNAEYQQILASIKEK
+487 ENAEYQQILTSIKEK
-502 QQELNSLD
+502 KQELNSLD
-510 DGEGAKKQLSEQLS
+510 DGEEAKKQLSEQLS
-524 DKKQELAAVNQKI
+524 GKKQELAAVNQKI

-547 EQIEKLQENQKQ
+547 EQIAELEASRTEYSQK
-559 YAQSKADAQMILD
+559 KADAQMILD
-572 ELKSLSMAKNTALE
+572 ELKSLSMAKNRALE

-615 YAQDKDGNWK
+615 YVQDKDGNWK
-625 KLVGNANTALMMK
+625 KLIGNANTALMMK

-684 AEGDMT
+684 AEGDME
-690 VTEI
+690 VNIL

>member
-1 MRFAGTGIC
+1 MRKIEVRE
-10 IREQLGGFEVTK
+10 IR
-22 VELKEMTLT
+22 LT
-31 DFKGQP
+31 DFKGQQ
-37 EKKVTFGHRTI
+37 EKKVEFGHRTI
-48 VSGPNGCG
+48 VSGKNGCG
-56 KTTLADAHMWVF
+56 KTTLADAHMWEF

-86 RECLPRADIDLLI
+86 RECLPRVDSELVI
-99 DGKPVSVA
+99 DGKPVSVV
-107 KFQKRTESKLK
+107 KFQKRTESKPK

-167 GLKDA
+167 DLKDA

-185 GKSDL
+185 EKTDL
-190 EIAKKV
+190 EIAKTV

-226 EQLKAVPNQIIGM
+226 EQLKAIPNQIIGM
-239 EQSKVDADTAEL
+239 EQSKVDTDVAEL
-251 ELQKNALQEQIS
+251 ELQKNALQEQLS
-263 DLEKQIAQS
+263 DLEKQIAQA

-296 KAKADLLEQKSSVC
+296 KAKANLLEQKSSVC
-310 NKVSSLELDRN
+310 NKVSTLELDRN
-321 IKTSELNRKAS
+321 IKTSELNRKTS
-332 ALEYLRAQKKDLLEK
+332 ALESLRAQKKDLLEK
-347 LQNARTQYPKIKDTE
+347 LQNARTRYPKIKDTE
-362 WDNTALEC
+362 WDNTVLESI
-370 VKSET
+370 KSET

-407 ERINQQLKSKE
+407 ERINQQLKAKE

-424 KRKLDEVIQ
+424 KRKIDEVIQ
-433 IGNKASADMKEAH
+433 VGNKASVDMKEAH
-446 KQEENLTSEISKLTG
+446 KQEETLTSEISKLTD

-476 LEAIPKEPDLS
+476 LEAIPKEPDFS

-510 DGEGAKKQLSEQLS
+510 DGEETKKQLSEQLS
-524 DKKQELAAVNQKI
+524 GKKQELAVVNQKI

-547 EQIEKLQENQKQ
+547 EQIEKLQESQKQ
-559 YAQSKADAQMILD
+559 YGQSKADAQMILD

-586 DAVNQYFDGVKVKLF
+586 DSVNQYFDGVKVKLF

-615 YAQDKDGNWK
+615 YVQDKDGNWK

-660 CAAELDNSSLA
+660 CAAELDNSSLS

-684 AEGDMT
+684 SEGDMT

>member
-1 MRFAGTGIC
+1 MKKIEVRE
-10 IREQLGGFEVTK
+10 IR
-22 VELKEMTLT
+22 LT

-37 EKKVTFGHRTI
+37 EKKIGFGHRTV
-48 VSGPNGCG
+48 VSGKNGCG
-56 KTTLADAHMWVF
+56 KTTLADAFMWVF

-86 RECLPRADIDLLI
+86 REFLPRVDIDLVI

-107 KFQKRTESKLK
+107 KFQKRTESKPK

-167 GLKDA
+167 DLKDS

-190 EIAKKV
+190 EIAKTV

-226 EQLKAVPNQIIGM
+226 EQLKAIPNQIIGM
-239 EQSKVDADTAEL
+239 EQAKVDVDVAEL

-263 DLEKQIAQS
+263 DLETQIAQA
-272 GNEKAGEIKAEL
+272 GNEKAGKIKAEL

-310 NKVSSLELDRN
+310 NKVSTLELDRN
-321 IKTSELNRKAS
+321 IKTSELNKKTS
-332 ALEYLRAQKKDLLEK
+332 ALESLRAQKKELLEK

-362 WDNTALEC
+362 WDNTALESIE
-370 VKSET
+370 SET
-375 FKDAD
+375 FKDAE

-389 LPPEQIEQLKSR
+389 LPSEQIEQLKSR

-407 ERINQQLKSKE
+407 ERINQQLKAKE

-433 IGNKASADMKEAH
+433 AGNKASAGMKEAH
-446 KQEENLTSEISKLTG
+446 KQEETLTSEISKLTD

-476 LEAIPKEPDLS
+476 LEAIPKEPDFS
-487 GNAEYQQILASIKEK
+487 ENAEYQQILTTIKEK
-502 QQELNSLD
+502 EQELNSLD
-510 DGEGAKKQLSEQLS
+510 DGEEAKKQLSEQLS
-524 DKKQELAAVNQKI
+524 GKKQELAAVNQRI

-547 EQIEKLQENQKQ
+547 EQIEQLQESQKQ
-559 YAQSKADAQMILD
+559 YAQNKADAQMILD

-586 DAVNQYFDGVKVKLF
+586 DAVNKYFDGVKVKLF
-601 DTQKNGEVVDACIW
+601 DTQKNGEAVDACIW
-615 YAQDKDGNWK
+615 HVQDKDGNWK
-625 KLVGNANTALMMK
+625 KLIGNANTALMMK

-690 VTEI
+690 VTEV

>member
-1 MRFAGTGIC
+1 MKKIEVRE
-10 IREQLGGFEVTK
+10 IR
-22 VELKEMTLT
+22 LT
-31 DFKGQP
+31 DFKGQS
-37 EKKVTFGHRTI
+37 EKKIGFGHRAI
-48 VSGPNGCG
+48 VSGKNGCG
-56 KTTLADAHMWVF
+56 KTTLADAFMWVF

-86 RECLPRADIDLLI
+86 RECLPRVDVDLVI

-107 KFQKRTESKLK
+107 KFQKRTESKPK

-136 PKAERDFKAD
+136 PKAERDFKGD

-167 GLKDA
+167 DLKDA

-190 EIAKKV
+190 EIAKTV
-196 PDCAELVPLLETYKA
+196 PDCTELAPLLETYKA
-211 DEIKAMNSATLKKAE
+211 DETKAMNSATLKKAE
-226 EQLKAVPNQIIGM
+226 EQLKAIPNQIIGM
-239 EQSKVDADTAEL
+239 EHSKVDADTAEL
-251 ELQKNALQEQIS
+251 ELQKNVLHEQIA
-263 DLEKQIAQS
+263 DIEKQIAQS

-284 AGLRTKLLEIDS
+284 AGLSTKLLEIVS

-310 NKVSSLELDRN
+310 NKVSTLELDRN
-321 IKTSELNRKAS
+321 IKTSELNRKTS
-332 ALEYLRAQKKDLLEK
+332 TLESLRAQKKDLLEK

-389 LPPEQIEQLKSR
+389 LPAEQIEQLKSR

-407 ERINQQLKSKE
+407 ERINQQLKAKE

-433 IGNKASADMKEAH
+433 VGNKASADMKEAH
-446 KQEENLTSEISKLTG
+446 KQEETLTSEISKLTD
-461 ELEQIKTSLDAENKN
+461 ELEQIKISLDAENKN

-510 DGEGAKKQLSEQLS
+510 DGEEAKKQLSEQLS
-524 DKKQELAAVNQKI
+524 GKKQELAAVNQRI
-537 GEANNNVRID
+537 GEANNNARID
-547 EQIEKLQENQKQ
+547 EQIEKLQESQKQ

-572 ELKSLSMAKNTALE
+572 ELKSLSMAKNTTLE
-586 DAVNQYFDGVKVKLF
+586 DAVNQYFGGVKVKLF

-615 YAQDKDGNWK
+615 YVQDKDGDWK
-625 KLVGNANTALMMK
+625 KLIGNANTALMMK

-660 CAAELDNSSLA
+660 CAAELDNSSLS
-671 GIKADAQLIFLKV
+671 GIKADAQLILLKV

-690 VTEI
+690 VTKV

>member
-1 MRFAGTGIC
+1 MKKIEVRE
-10 IREQLGGFEVTK
+10 IR
-22 VELKEMTLT
+22 LT
-31 DFKGQP
+31 DFKGQS
-37 EKKVTFGHRTI
+37 EKKIEFGHRTV
-48 VSGPNGCG
+48 VSGKNGCG
-56 KTTLADAHMWVF
+56 KTTLADAHMWEF

-86 RECLPRADIDLLI
+86 RECLPRVDIDLVI

-107 KFQKRTESKLK
+107 KFQKRTESKPK
-118 DGKPGKVALS
+118 DGKLGKVALS

-167 GLKDA
+167 DLKDA

-190 EIAKKV
+190 EIAKTV
-196 PDCAELVPLLETYKA
+196 LDCAELVPLLETYKA

-226 EQLKAVPNQIIGM
+226 EQLKAIPNQIIGM
-239 EQSKVDADTAEL
+239 EQSKVDADVAEL

-263 DLEKQIAQS
+263 DLEKQIAQA

-310 NKVSSLELDRN
+310 NKVSTLELDRN

-362 WDNTALEC
+362 WDNTVLENIE
-370 VKSET
+370 SET
-375 FKDAD
+375 FNDAEA
-380 TICPTCGQN
+380 ICPTCGRN
-389 LPPEQIEQLKSR
+389 LPPEQIEQLKSG
-401 FEQKKQ
+401 FEQMKQ
-407 ERINQQLKSKE
+407 ERINQQLKVKE

-433 IGNKASADMKEAH
+433 AGNKASAGMKEAH
-446 KQEENLTSEISKLTG
+446 KQEETLTSEISKLAG

-476 LEAIPKEPDLS
+476 LEAIPKEPDFS
-487 GNAEYQQILASIKEK
+487 ENAEYQQILTTIKEK
-502 QQELNSLD
+502 EQELNSLD
-510 DGEGAKKQLSEQLS
+510 DGEEAKKQLSEQLYG
-524 DKKQELAAVNQKI
+524 KKQELAAVNQRI

-547 EQIEKLQENQKQ
+547 EQIEKLQESQKQ
-559 YAQSKADAQMILD
+559 YAQYKANAQMILD

-615 YAQDKDGNWK
+615 YVQDKDGDWK
-625 KLVGNANTALMMK
+625 KLIGNANTALMMK

-651 GVSYPIFVD
+651 GLNYPIFVD

-690 VTEI
+690 VTEV

>member
-1 MRFAGTGIC
+1 MKKIEVRE
-10 IREQLGGFEVTK
+10 IR
-22 VELKEMTLT
+22 LT

-37 EKKVTFGHRTI
+37 EKKIGFGHRTI
-48 VSGPNGCG
+48 VSGKNGCG
-56 KTTLADAHMWVF
+56 KTTLADAFMWVF

-86 RECLPRADIDLLI
+86 RECLPRVDIDIVI

-107 KFQKRTESKLK
+107 KFQKRTESKPK

-167 GLKDA
+167 DLKDA

-190 EIAKKV
+190 EIAKTV

-226 EQLKAVPNQIIGM
+226 EQLKAIPNQIIGM

-263 DLEKQIAQS
+263 DLETRIAQA
-272 GNEKAGEIKAEL
+272 GNEKTEEIKAEL

-310 NKVSSLELDRN
+310 NKVSTLELDRN

-362 WDNTALEC
+362 WDNTVLENIE
-370 VKSET
+370 SET
-375 FKDAD
+375 FNDAEA
-380 TICPTCGQN
+380 ICPTCGQN
-389 LPPEQIEQLKSR
+389 LPTEQIEQLKSR

-407 ERINQQLKSKE
+407 ERINQQLKAQE

-433 IGNKASADMKEAH
+433 AGNKASADMKEAH
-446 KQEENLTSEISKLTG
+446 KQEETLTSEISKLTD
-461 ELEQIKTSLDAENKN
+461 ELEQIKTSLDAENEN
-476 LEAIPKEPDLS
+476 LEAIPKEPDFS
-487 GNAEYQQILASIKEK
+487 ENAEYQQILVSIKEK
-502 QQELNSLD
+502 EQELNSLD
-510 DGEGAKKQLSEQLS
+510 DSEEAKKQLSEQLS
-524 DKKQELAAVNQKI
+524 GKKQELAAVNQKI
-537 GEANNNVRID
+537 GESNNNVRID
-547 EQIEKLQENQKQ
+547 EQIGKLEASRKEYSQK
-559 YAQSKADAQMILD
+559 KADAQMILD

-615 YAQDKDGNWK
+615 YVQDKDGNWK
-625 KLVGNANTALMMK
+625 KLIGNANTALMMK

-690 VTEI
+690 VTEM

>member
-1 MRFAGTGIC
+1 MRKIEVRE
-10 IREQLGGFEVTK
+10 IR
-22 VELKEMTLT
+22 LT
-31 DFKGQP
+31 DFKGQQ
-37 EKKVTFGHRTI
+37 EKKVEFGHRTI
-48 VSGPNGCG
+48 VSGKNGCG
-56 KTTLADAHMWVF
+56 KTTLADAHMWEF

-86 RECLPRADIDLLI
+86 RECLPRVDSELVI

-107 KFQKRTESKLK
+107 KFQKRTESKPK

-167 GLKDA
+167 DLKDA

-185 GKSDL
+185 GKTDL
-190 EIAKKV
+190 EIAKTV

-226 EQLKAVPNQIIGM
+226 EQLKAIPNQIIGM

-263 DLEKQIAQS
+263 DLETQIAQS
-272 GNEKAGEIKAEL
+272 GNEKAGEIKVEL
-284 AGLRTKLLEIDS
+284 TGLRTRLLEAES
-296 KAKADLLEQKSSVC
+296 RAKADSLKQKSLVC
-310 NKVSSLELDRN
+310 NKISALELDRN
-321 IKTSELNRKAS
+321 IKTSELNKKTS
-332 ALEYLRAQKKDLLEK
+332 ALESLRAQKKELLEK
-347 LQNARTQYPKIKDTE
+347 LQSARTQYPKIKEME
-362 WDNTALEC
+362 WDNTALDNIE
-370 VKSET
+370 SET
-375 FKDAD
+375 FKDAE

-389 LPPEQIEQLKSR
+389 LPPEQIEQLKRR

-407 ERINQQLKSKE
+407 ERINQQLKAQE
-418 EWEQDK
+418 EWERDK

-433 IGNKASADMKEAH
+433 VGNKASADMKEAH
-446 KQEENLTSEISKLTG
+446 KQEETLTSEISKLAD

-476 LEAIPKEPDLS
+476 LEAIPKEPDFS

-510 DGEGAKKQLSEQLS
+510 DGEEAKKQLSEQLS
-524 DKKQELAAVNQKI
+524 GKKQELAVVNQKI

-547 EQIEKLQENQKQ
+547 EQIEKLQESQKQ

-586 DAVNQYFDGVKVKLF
+586 DAVNQYFDSVKVKLF
-601 DTQKNGEVVDACIW
+601 DTQKNGEVIDACIW
-615 YAQDKDGNWK
+615 YVQDKDGNWK
-625 KLVGNANTALMMK
+625 KLIGNANTALMMK

-690 VTEI
+690 VTKV

>member
-1 MRFAGTGIC
+1 MKKIEVRE
-10 IREQLGGFEVTK
+10 IR
-22 VELKEMTLT
+22 LT
-31 DFKGQP
+31 DFKGQS
-37 EKKVTFGHRTI
+37 EKKIEFGHRTV
-48 VSGPNGCG
+48 VSGKNGCG
-56 KTTLADAHMWVF
+56 KTTLADAFMWVF

-86 RECLPRADIDLLI
+86 RECLPRVDIDLVI

-107 KFQKRTESKLK
+107 KFQKRTESKPK

-167 GLKDA
+167 DLKDA

-190 EIAKKV
+190 EIAKTV

-226 EQLKAVPNQIIGM
+226 EQLKAIPNQIIGM
-239 EQSKVDADTAEL
+239 EHSKVDADVAEL

-263 DLEKQIAQS
+263 DLETQIAQA
-272 GNEKAGEIKAEL
+272 GNEKTGKIKAEL
-284 AGLRTKLLEIDS
+284 AGLRTKLIEIDS
-296 KAKADLLEQKSSVC
+296 KAKVDLSEKKSSVC
-310 NKVSSLELDRN
+310 NKVSTLELDRN

-362 WDNTALEC
+362 WDNTVLESI
-370 VKSET
+370 KSET
-375 FKDAD
+375 FNDTE
-380 TICPTCGQN
+380 TICPTCGQI
-389 LPPEQIEQLKSR
+389 LPPEQIEQLKGK

-407 ERINQQLKSKE
+407 ERINQQLKAKE

-433 IGNKASADMKEAH
+433 DGNKASAGMKEAH
-446 KQEENLTSEISKLTG
+446 KQEETLTSEISKLTD

-476 LEAIPKEPDLS
+476 MEAIPEEPDFS
-487 GNAEYQQILASIKEK
+487 GNAEYQQILTSIKEK
-502 QQELNSLD
+502 EQELNSLD
-510 DGEGAKKQLSEQLS
+510 DGEEAKKQLSEQLS
-524 DKKQELAAVNQKI
+524 GKKQELAAVNQKI
-537 GEANNNVRID
+537 GESNNNVRID
-547 EQIEKLQENQKQ
+547 EQIGKLEASRKEYSQK
-559 YAQSKADAQMILD
+559 KADAQMILD

-615 YAQDKDGNWK
+615 YVQDKDGDWK
-625 KLVGNANTALMMK
+625 KLIGNANTALMMK

-690 VTEI
+690 VTEV

>member
-1 MRFAGTGIC
+1 MKKIEVRE
-10 IREQLGGFEVTK
+10 IR
-22 VELKEMTLT
+22 LT
-31 DFKGQP
+31 DFKGQK
-37 EKKVTFGHRTI
+37 EKKIEFGHRTV
-48 VSGPNGCG
+48 VSGKNGCG
-56 KTTLADAHMWVF
+56 KTTLADAFIWVF

-86 RECLPRADIDLLI
+86 RECLPRVDIDLVI
-99 DGKPVSVA
+99 GGKPVSVA
-107 KFQKRTESKLK
+107 KFQKRTESKPK

-128 NKYEINGV
+128 NKYEVNGV

-167 GLKDA
+167 DLKDA
-172 DARKILFSMSDGA
+172 DARKILFAMSDGS

-190 EIAKKV
+190 EIAKTV
-196 PDCAELVPLLETYKA
+196 PDCAELVPFLETYKA

-226 EQLKAVPNQIIGM
+226 EQLKAIPNQIIGM
-239 EQSKVDADTAEL
+239 EHSKVDADVAEL

-263 DLEKQIAQS
+263 ELEKQIAQA
-272 GNEKAGEIKAEL
+272 GNERSSKLRAEL
-284 AGLRTKLLEIDS
+284 SDLGVQKYSFESKAHEEISTRKTAIQIKINELRTERNL
-296 KAKADLLEQKSSVC
+296 KA
-310 NKVSSLELDRN
+310 
-321 IKTSELNRKAS
+321 SELNRETS
-332 ALEYLRAQKKDLLEK
+332 ALVILRAQKKDLLEK
-347 LQNARTQYPKIKDTE
+347 LQNARTQYSKIKDTE
-362 WDNTALEC
+362 WDNSTLESIE
-370 VKSET
+370 SET

-407 ERINQQLKSKE
+407 ERINQQLKAQE

-424 KRKLDEVIQ
+424 KRKLDEVIEA
-433 IGNKASADMKEAH
+433 GNKASADMKEAH
-446 KQEENLTSEISKLTG
+446 KQEETLTSEISKLTE

-476 LEAIPKEPDLS
+476 LEAVPKEPGFS
-487 GNAEYQQILASIKEK
+487 ESVEYQRILASIKE
-502 QQELNSLD
+502 
-510 DGEGAKKQLSEQLS
+510 KQLSEQLS
-524 DKKQELAAVNQKI
+524 DKKHELAAVNQKI

-547 EQIEKLQENQKQ
+547 EQIEKLQESQKQ

-615 YAQDKDGNWK
+615 YVKDKDGNWK
-625 KLVGNANTALMMK
+625 KLIGNANTALMMK

-690 VTEI
+690 VTEM

>member
-1 MRFAGTGIC
+1 MKKIEVRE
-10 IREQLGGFEVTK
+10 IR
-22 VELKEMTLT
+22 LT
-31 DFKGQP
+31 DFKGQQ
-37 EKKVTFGHRTI
+37 EKKIEFGHRTV
-48 VSGPNGCG
+48 VSGKNGCG

-86 RECLPRADIDLLI
+86 RECLPRVDIDLVI

-107 KFQKRTESKLK
+107 KFQKRTESKPK

-167 GLKDA
+167 DLKDA

-190 EIAKKV
+190 EIAKTV
-196 PDCAELVPLLETYKA
+196 PDCAELVPFLETYKA

-226 EQLKAVPNQIIGM
+226 EQLKAIPNQIIGM

-263 DLEKQIAQS
+263 DLETQITQS

-284 AGLRTKLLEIDS
+284 AGLSTKLLEIVS
-296 KAKADLLEQKSSVC
+296 KTKADLLEQKSSVC
-310 NKVSSLELDRN
+310 NKVSTLELDRN
-321 IKTSELNRKAS
+321 IKTSELNRKTS
-332 ALEYLRAQKKDLLEK
+332 ALESLRAKKKDLLEK

-362 WDNTALEC
+362 WDNAALESIE
-370 VKSET
+370 SET

-380 TICPTCGQN
+380 AICPTCGQN
-389 LPPEQIEQLKSR
+389 LPAEQIEQLKSR

-407 ERINQQLKSKE
+407 ERINQQLKAKE

-433 IGNKASADMKEAH
+433 AGNEASADMKEAH
-446 KQEENLTSEISKLTG
+446 KQEETITSEISKLTD

-476 LEAIPKEPDLS
+476 LEAIPKEPDFS

-510 DGEGAKKQLSEQLS
+510 DGEEAKKQLSEQLS

-547 EQIEKLQENQKQ
+547 EQIEKLQESQKQ
-559 YAQSKADAQMILD
+559 YAQNKADAQMILD

-615 YAQDKDGNWK
+615 YVQDKDGDWK
-625 KLVGNANTALMMK
+625 KLIGNANTALMMK

>member
-1 MRFAGTGIC
+1 MAR
-10 IREQLGGFEVTK
+10 VD
-22 VELKEMTLT
+22 LKEMTLT

-37 EKKVTFGHRTI
+37 EKKVVFGHRTV
-48 VSGPNGCG
+48 VSGKNGCG
-56 KTTLADAHMWVF
+56 KTTLADAFMWVF

-86 RECLPRADIDLLI
+86 RECLPRVDIDLLI
-99 DGKPVSVA
+99 DEKPVSVA
-107 KFQKRTESKLK
+107 KFQKRTESKTK

-146 LKERGFDFDNF
+146 LKERGFDFDSF

-167 GLKDA
+167 DLKDA
-172 DARKILFSMSDGA
+172 DARKILFSMSDCA

-190 EIAKKV
+190 EIAKTV

-211 DEIKAMNSATLKKAE
+211 DEIKAMNSSTLKKAE
-226 EQLKAVPNQIIGM
+226 EQLKAIPNQIIGM

-263 DLEKQIAQS
+263 DLEKQIAQA
-272 GNEKAGEIKAEL
+272 GNERSSKLRAEL
-284 AGLRTKLLEIDS
+284 SDLGVQKYSLES
-296 KAKADLLEQKSSVC
+296 KASDEISSKRTAIQIKI
-310 NKVSSLELDRN
+310 NSLQSERNITSSSLN
-321 IKTSELNRKAS
+321 AKTSELEATREKYKS
-332 ALEYLRAQKKDLLEK
+332 LEKKQKEAQKHYMETEAKYN
-347 LQNARTQYPKIKDTE
+347 NAIE
-362 WDNTALEC
+362 SVE
-370 VKSET
+370 SEN
-375 FKDAD
+375 FKEND
-380 TICPTCGQN
+380 TICPTCGQT
-389 LPPEQIEQLKSR
+389 LPAEQIENLKEE

-407 ERINQQLKSKE
+407 NRIRNLKEQKKQELKSIE
-418 EWEQDK
+418 VTGNQILADK
-424 KRKLDEVIQ
+424 KE
-433 IGNKASADMKEAH
+433 SKESGD
-446 KQEENLTSEISKLTG
+446 NLEIKVAELT
-461 ELEQIKTSLDAENKN
+461 EKLEQIKTSLDAENKN
-476 LEAIPKEPDLS
+476 LESVPKEPDFS
-487 GNAEYQQILASIKEK
+487 GNVEYQQILASIKEK

-510 DGEGAKKQLSEQLS
+510 DGEETKKQLSEQLS
-524 DKKQELAAVNQKI
+524 GKKQELAAVNQKI

-547 EQIEKLQENQKQ
+547 EQIEKLEASRKEYSQK
-559 YAQSKADAQMILD
+559 KADAQMILD

-615 YAQDKDGNWK
+615 YVQDKDGNWK
-625 KLVGNANTALMMK
+625 KLIGNANTALMMK

>member
-1 MRFAGTGIC
+1 MRKIEVRE
-10 IREQLGGFEVTK
+10 IR
-22 VELKEMTLT
+22 LT
-31 DFKGQP
+31 DFKGQS
-37 EKKVTFGHRTI
+37 EKKIEFGHRTV
-48 VSGPNGCG
+48 VSGKNGCG
-56 KTTLADAHMWVF
+56 KTTLADAFMWVF

-86 RECLPRADIDLLI
+86 RECLPRVDIDIAI

-107 KFQKRTESKLK
+107 KFQKRTESKPK

-167 GLKDA
+167 DLKDA

-190 EIAKKV
+190 EIAKTV

-211 DEIKAMNSATLKKAE
+211 DEVKAMNSATLKKAE
-226 EQLKAVPNQIIGM
+226 EQLKAIPNQIIGM
-239 EQSKVDADTAEL
+239 EKSKVDTDVAEL
-251 ELQKNALQEQIS
+251 ELQKNALQEQLS
-263 DLEKQIAQS
+263 DLEKQIAQA

-296 KAKADLLEQKSSVC
+296 KAKADLLEQKSLVC
-310 NKVSSLELDRN
+310 NKISDLELDRN
-321 IKTSELNRKAS
+321 IKTSELNKKTS
-332 ALEYLRAQKKDLLEK
+332 ALESLRAQKKELLEK

-362 WDNTALEC
+362 WDNTALENIE
-370 VKSET
+370 SET
-375 FKDAD
+375 FKDAE
-380 TICPTCGQN
+380 TICPTCGQS

-407 ERINQQLKSKE
+407 ERINQQLKAKE

-424 KRKLDEVIQ
+424 KRKLDEVIEV
-433 IGNKASADMKEAH
+433 GNKASADMKEAH
-446 KQEENLTSEISKLTG
+446 KQEETLTSEISKLTE

-476 LEAIPKEPDLS
+476 LEAIPKEPDFS
-487 GNAEYQQILASIKEK
+487 GNAEYQQILASTKEK

-510 DGEGAKKQLSEQLS
+510 NGKEAKKQISEQLS
-524 DKKQELAAVNQKI
+524 GKKQELAAVNQKI
-537 GEANNNVRID
+537 GEANNNARID
-547 EQIEKLQENQKQ
+547 EQIEKLQESQKQ

-586 DAVNQYFDGVKVKLF
+586 DAVNKYFDGVKVKLF

-615 YAQDKDGNWK
+615 YVQDKDGNWK
-625 KLVGNANTALMMK
+625 KLIGNANTALMMK

-660 CAAELDNSSLA
+660 CAAELDNSSLS
-671 GIKADAQLIFLKV
+671 GIKADAQLILLKV

-690 VTEI
+690 VTKV

>member
-1 MRFAGTGIC
+1 MSRI
-10 IREQLGGFEVTK
+10 EV
-22 VELKEMTLT
+22 KEMTLT
-31 DFKGQP
+31 DFKGQS
-37 EKKVTFGHRTI
+37 EKKIEFGHRTV
-48 VSGPNGCG
+48 VSGKNGCG
-56 KTTLADAHMWVF
+56 KTTLADAHMWEF

-86 RECLPRADIDLLI
+86 RECLPRVDIDLVI

-107 KFQKRTESKLK
+107 KFQKRTESKPK

-146 LKERGFDFDNF
+146 LRERGFDFDNF

-167 GLKDA
+167 DLKDA

-190 EIAKKV
+190 EIAKTV

-226 EQLKAVPNQIIGM
+226 EQLKAIPNQIIGM
-239 EQSKVDADTAEL
+239 EHSKVDVDTAEL

-263 DLEKQIAQS
+263 DLETQIAQA

-296 KAKADLLEQKSSVC
+296 KAKADLLEKKSSVC
-310 NKVSSLELDRN
+310 NKVSTLELDRN

-362 WDNTALEC
+362 WDSTALENI
-370 VKSET
+370 KSET
-375 FKDAD
+375 FKDAE

-407 ERINQQLKSKE
+407 ERINQQLKAKE

-446 KQEENLTSEISKLTG
+446 KQEENLTSEIYKLTG

-502 QQELNSLD
+502 TQELNSLD
-510 DGEGAKKQLSEQLS
+510 DGEEAKKQLSEQLS
-524 DKKQELAAVNQKI
+524 GKKQELAAVNQKI
-537 GEANNNVRID
+537 GEANNNARID
-547 EQIEKLQENQKQ
+547 EQIEKLQESQKQ
-559 YAQSKADAQMILD
+559 YAQNKADAQMILD

-615 YAQDKDGNWK
+615 YVQDKDGNWK
-625 KLVGNANTALMMK
+625 KLIGNANTAMMMK

>member
-1 MRFAGTGIC
+1 MKKIEVRE
-10 IREQLGGFEVTK
+10 IR
-22 VELKEMTLT
+22 LT
-31 DFKGQP
+31 DFKGQS
-37 EKKVTFGHRTI
+37 EKKIGFGHRTV
-48 VSGPNGCG
+48 VSGKNGCG

-86 RECLPRADIDLLI
+86 RECLPRVDIDLVI

-107 KFQKRTESKLK
+107 KFQKRTESKPK

-190 EIAKKV
+190 EIAKTV

-226 EQLKAVPNQIIGM
+226 EQLKAIPNQIIGM

-263 DLEKQIAQS
+263 DLETQIAQT

-296 KAKADLLEQKSSVC
+296 KAKADLLEKKSSVC
-310 NKVSSLELDRN
+310 NKVSALELDRN

-362 WDNTALEC
+362 WDSTALENI
-370 VKSET
+370 KSET
-375 FKDAD
+375 FKDAE

-407 ERINQQLKSKE
+407 ERINQQLKAKE

-487 GNAEYQQILASIKEK
+487 GNAEYQQILTSIKEK

-510 DGEGAKKQLSEQLS
+510 NGEEAKKQLSEQLS
-524 DKKQELAAVNQKI
+524 GKKQELAAVNQRI

-547 EQIEKLQENQKQ
+547 EQIEKLQESQKQ
-559 YAQSKADAQMILD
+559 YAQSKANSQMILD

-615 YAQDKDGNWK
+615 YVQDKDGNWK
-625 KLVGNANTALMMK
+625 KLIGNANTALMMK

-643 MDGLQKFY
+643 MNGLQKFY

>member
-1 MRFAGTGIC
+1 MKKIEVRE
-10 IREQLGGFEVTK
+10 IR
-22 VELKEMTLT
+22 LT
-31 DFKGQP
+31 DFKGQQ
-37 EKKVTFGHRTI
+37 EKKIEFGHRTV
-48 VSGPNGCG
+48 VSGKNGCG
-56 KTTLADAHMWVF
+56 KTTLADAFMWVF

-86 RECLPRADIDLLI
+86 RECLPRADNDIEI
-99 DGKPVSVA
+99 DGKSVSVA
-107 KFQKRTESKLK
+107 KFQKRTESKSK

-167 GLKDA
+167 DLKDA

-190 EIAKKV
+190 EIAKTV

-226 EQLKAVPNQIIGM
+226 EQLKAIPNQIIGM
-239 EQSKVDADTAEL
+239 EQSKVDADVAEL

-272 GNEKAGEIKAEL
+272 GNEKTGEIKAEL
-284 AGLRTKLLEIDS
+284 AGLRTKLLEIES
-296 KAKADLLEQKSSVC
+296 KAKADLLEHKSSVY
-310 NKVSSLELDRN
+310 NKISALELSRN
-321 IKTSELNRKAS
+321 IKTSELDKKAS
-332 ALEYLRAQKKDLLEK
+332 TLERLRVQKKELLER

-362 WDNTALEC
+362 WDSSALESIE
-370 VKSET
+370 SET

-389 LPPEQIEQLKSR
+389 LPTEQIEQLKSR

-407 ERINQQLKSKE
+407 ERINQQLKAQE
-418 EWEQDK
+418 EWEQEK

-433 IGNKASADMKEAH
+433 TGNKASADMKESH
-446 KQEENLTSEISKLTG
+446 KQEERLTSEITELT
-461 ELEQIKTSLDAENKN
+461 EKLEQIKTFLGTENKN
-476 LEAIPKEPDLS
+476 LESIPEEPDFS
-487 GNAEYQQILASIKEK
+487 GNAEYQQILTSIKEK
-502 QQELNSLD
+502 QQELNSLGN
-510 DGEGAKKQLSEQLS
+510 GEEAKKQLSEQLS

-547 EQIEKLQENQKQ
+547 EQIEKLQESQKQ

-572 ELKSLSMAKNTALE
+572 ELKALSMAKNTALE
-586 DAVNQYFDGVKVKLF
+586 DTVNRYFDGVKVKLF
-601 DTQKNGEVVDACIW
+601 DMQKNGEVIDACIW
-615 YAQDKDGNWK
+615 YVQDKDGNWK
-625 KLVGNANTALMMK
+625 KLIGNANTALMMK
-638 GKIAI
+638 GKISV

>member
-1 MRFAGTGIC
+1 MSRI
-10 IREQLGGFEVTK
+10 EV
-22 VELKEMTLT
+22 KEMTLT
-31 DFKGQP
+31 DFKGQS
-37 EKKVTFGHRTI
+37 EKKIEFGHRTI
-48 VSGPNGCG
+48 VSGKNGCG

-86 RECLPRADIDLLI
+86 KECLPRADIDLVI
-99 DGKPVSVA
+99 DGKLVSVA
-107 KFQKRTESKLK
+107 KFQKRTESKPK

-167 GLKDA
+167 DLKDA

-190 EIAKKV
+190 EIAKAV
-196 PDCAELVPLLETYKA
+196 QDCAELVPLLETYKA
-211 DEIKAMNSATLKKAE
+211 DEIKSMNSATLKKAE
-226 EQLKAVPNQIIGM
+226 EQLKAIPNQIIGM
-239 EQSKVDADTAEL
+239 EQSKVDADTTEL

-263 DLEKQIAQS
+263 DLETQIAQA

-296 KAKADLLEQKSSVC
+296 KAKADLLKQKSLVC
-310 NKVSSLELDRN
+310 NKISALELDRN
-321 IKTSELNRKAS
+321 IKTSELNKKTS
-332 ALEYLRAQKKDLLEK
+332 ALESLRAQKKELLEK

-362 WDNTALEC
+362 WDSTALENI
-370 VKSET
+370 KSET
-375 FKDAD
+375 FKDAE

-407 ERINQQLKSKE
+407 ERINQQLKAKE

-433 IGNKASADMKEAH
+433 TGNKASADMKEAH
-446 KQEENLTSEISKLTG
+446 KQEETLTSEISKLTD

-476 LEAIPKEPDLS
+476 LEAIPKEPDFS
-487 GNAEYQQILASIKEK
+487 GNAKYQQILASIKEK

-510 DGEGAKKQLSEQLS
+510 DGEEAKKQLSEQLS
-524 DKKQELAAVNQKI
+524 GKKQELAAVNQKI

-547 EQIEKLQENQKQ
+547 EQIEKLQESQKQ

-572 ELKSLSMAKNTALE
+572 ELKTLSMAKNTALE
-586 DAVNQYFDGVKVKLF
+586 DTVNQYFDGVKVKLF
-601 DTQKNGEVVDACIW
+601 DTQKNR
-615 YAQDKDGNWK
+615 
-625 KLVGNANTALMMK
+625 
-638 GKIAI
+638 
-643 MDGLQKFY
+643 
-651 GVSYPIFVD
+651 
-660 CAAELDNSSLA
+660 
-671 GIKADAQLIFLKV
+671 
-684 AEGDMT
+684 
-690 VTEI
+690 

>member
-1 MRFAGTGIC
+1 MKKIEVRE
-10 IREQLGGFEVTK
+10 IR
-22 VELKEMTLT
+22 LT
-31 DFKGQP
+31 DFKGQS
-37 EKKVTFGHRTI
+37 EKKIEFGHRTV
-48 VSGPNGCG
+48 VSGKNGCG
-56 KTTLADAHMWVF
+56 KTTLADAFMWVF
-68 CDKDYSLKSNPD
+68 CDKDYSLKNNPD

-86 RECLPRADIDLLI
+86 RECLPRVDIDLVI

-107 KFQKRTESKLK
+107 KFQKRTESKPK

-128 NKYEINGV
+128 NKYEINNV
-136 PKAERDFKAD
+136 PKVERDFKAD
-146 LKERGFDFDNF
+146 LKERGFDFNNF
-157 LMLSHMEIFT
+157 LMLSHMETFT
-167 GLKDA
+167 DLKDA
-172 DARKILFSMSDGA
+172 DARKILFSVSDGA

-190 EIAKKV
+190 EIAKTV

-226 EQLKAVPNQIIGM
+226 EQLKAIPNQIIGM
-239 EQSKVDADTAEL
+239 EQAKVDVDVAEL

-263 DLEKQIAQS
+263 DLETQIAQA

-296 KAKADLLEQKSSVC
+296 KAKADLLEKKSSVC
-310 NKVSSLELDRN
+310 NKVSTLELGRN
-321 IKTSELNRKAS
+321 IKTSELNRKTS
-332 ALEYLRAQKKDLLEK
+332 ALEILRAQKKDLLEK

-380 TICPTCGQN
+380 TICPTCSQN
-389 LPPEQIEQLKSR
+389 LPTEQIEQLKSR

-407 ERINQQLKSKE
+407 ERINQQLKARE

-424 KRKLDEVIQ
+424 KHKLDEVIQ
-433 IGNKASADMKEAH
+433 VGNKASADMKEAH
-446 KQEENLTSEISKLTG
+446 KQEETLTSEISKLTD
-461 ELEQIKTSLDAENKN
+461 ELEHIKTSLDTENKN

-502 QQELNSLD
+502 EQELNSLD
-510 DGEGAKKQLSEQLS
+510 DGEEAKKQLSEQLS
-524 DKKQELAAVNQKI
+524 GKKQELAAVNQKI

-547 EQIEKLQENQKQ
+547 EQIEKLQESQKQ

-586 DAVNQYFDGVKVKLF
+586 DAVNQYFNGVKVKLF

-615 YAQDKDGNWK
+615 YVQDKDGNWK
-625 KLVGNANTALMMK
+625 KLIGNANTALMMQ

-643 MDGLQKFY
+643 MNGLQKFY

>member
-1 MRFAGTGIC
+1 MKKIEVRE
-10 IREQLGGFEVTK
+10 IR
-22 VELKEMTLT
+22 LT
-31 DFKGQP
+31 DFKGQS
-37 EKKVTFGHRTI
+37 EKKIEFGHRTV
-48 VSGPNGCG
+48 VSGKNGCG
-56 KTTLADAHMWVF
+56 KTTLADAFMWVF
-68 CDKDYSLKSNPD
+68 YDKDYSLKSNPD

-86 RECLPRADIDLLI
+86 RECLPRVDIDLVI

-107 KFQKRTESKLK
+107 KFQKRTESKPK

-167 GLKDA
+167 DLKDA

-190 EIAKKV
+190 EIAKTV

-226 EQLKAVPNQIIGM
+226 EQLKAIPNQIIGM
-239 EQSKVDADTAEL
+239 EHSKVDADVAEL

-263 DLEKQIAQS
+263 DLETQIAQA
-272 GNEKAGEIKAEL
+272 GNEKTGKIKAEL
-284 AGLRTKLLEIDS
+284 AGLRTKLIEIDS
-296 KAKADLLEQKSSVC
+296 KAKADLSEKKSSVC
-310 NKVSSLELDRN
+310 NKVSTLELDRN

-362 WDNTALEC
+362 WDNTVLESI
-370 VKSET
+370 KSET
-375 FKDAD
+375 FNDTE
-380 TICPTCGQN
+380 TICPTCGQI
-389 LPPEQIEQLKSR
+389 LPPEQIEQLKGK

-407 ERINQQLKSKE
+407 ERINQQLKAKE

-433 IGNKASADMKEAH
+433 DGNKASAGMKEAH
-446 KQEENLTSEISKLTG
+446 KQEETLTSEISKLTD

-476 LEAIPKEPDLS
+476 MEAIPEEPDFS
-487 GNAEYQQILASIKEK
+487 GNAEYQQILTSIKEK
-502 QQELNSLD
+502 EQELNSLD
-510 DGEGAKKQLSEQLS
+510 DGEEAKKQLSEQLS
-524 DKKQELAAVNQKI
+524 GKKQELAAVNQKI
-537 GEANNNVRID
+537 GESNNNVRID
-547 EQIEKLQENQKQ
+547 EQIGKLEASRKEYSQK
-559 YAQSKADAQMILD
+559 KADAQMILD

-586 DAVNQYFDGVKVKLF
+586 DAVNQYFNGVKVKLF

-615 YAQDKDGNWK
+615 YVQDKYGNWK
-625 KLVGNANTALMMK
+625 KLIGNANTALMMK

-660 CAAELDNSSLA
+660 CATELDNSSLA
-671 GIKADAQLIFLKV
+671 SIKADAQLIFLKV

-690 VTEI
+690 VTEV

>member
-1 MRFAGTGIC
+1 MSRV
-10 IREQLGGFEVTK
+10 EV
-22 VELKEMTLT
+22 KEMTLT

-37 EKKVTFGHRTI
+37 EKKIEFGHRTV
-48 VSGPNGCG
+48 VSGKNGCG
-56 KTTLADAHMWVF
+56 KTTLADAHMWEF

-86 RECLPRADIDLLI
+86 RECLPRVDIDLAI

-107 KFQKRTESKLK
+107 KFQKRTESKPK
-118 DGKPGKVALS
+118 DGKPGKIALS

-167 GLKDA
+167 DLKDA

-190 EIAKKV
+190 EIAKTV
-196 PDCAELVPLLETYKA
+196 LDCAELVPLLETYKA

-226 EQLKAVPNQIIGM
+226 EQLKAIPNQIIGM
-239 EQSKVDADTAEL
+239 EQSKVDADVAEL

-263 DLEKQIAQS
+263 DLEKQIAQA

-296 KAKADLLEQKSSVC
+296 KAKADLSEKKSSVC
-310 NKVSSLELDRN
+310 NKVSTLELDRN

-347 LQNARTQYPKIKDTE
+347 LQNARTQYPKIKDAE
-362 WDNTALEC
+362 WDNTVLENIE
-370 VKSET
+370 SET
-375 FKDAD
+375 FNDAEA
-380 TICPTCGQN
+380 ICPTCGQE
-389 LPPEQIEQLKSR
+389 LPPEQIEQLKSG
-401 FEQKKQ
+401 FEQMKQ
-407 ERINQQLKSKE
+407 ERINQQLKARE

-424 KRKLDEVIQ
+424 KHKLDEVIQ
-433 IGNKASADMKEAH
+433 VGNKASADMKEAH
-446 KQEENLTSEISKLTG
+446 KQEETLTSEISKLVD

-476 LEAIPKEPDLS
+476 LESLLKEPGLS
-487 GNAEYQQILASIKEK
+487 GNAEYQQILTSIKEK
-502 QQELNSLD
+502 EQELNSLD
-510 DGEGAKKQLSEQLS
+510 DGEEARKQLSEQLS
-524 DKKQELAAVNQKI
+524 GKKQELAAVNQRI
-537 GEANNNVRID
+537 GEANNNIRID
-547 EQIEKLQENQKQ
+547 EQIEKLQKSQKR
-559 YAQSKADAQMILD
+559 YAQKKADAKMILD

-615 YAQDKDGNWK
+615 YVQDKDGDWK
-625 KLVGNANTALMMK
+625 KLIGNANTALMMK

-671 GIKADAQLIFLKV
+671 SIKADAQLIFLKV

-690 VTEI
+690 VTEV

>member
-1 MRFAGTGIC
+1 MKKIEVRD
-10 IREQLGGFEVTK
+10 IR
-22 VELKEMTLT
+22 LT
-31 DFKGQP
+31 DFKGQS
-37 EKKVTFGHRTI
+37 EKKIEFGHRTV
-48 VSGPNGCG
+48 VSGKNGCG

-86 RECLPRADIDLLI
+86 RECLPRVDIDLVI

-107 KFQKRTESKLK
+107 KFQKRTESKPK

-167 GLKDA
+167 DLKDA

-190 EIAKKV
+190 EIAKTV

-211 DEIKAMNSATLKKAE
+211 DEIKAMNNATLKKAE
-226 EQLKAVPNQIIGM
+226 EQLKAIPNQIIGM
-239 EQSKVDADTAEL
+239 EQAKVDADTAEL

-263 DLEKQIAQS
+263 DLETQIAQA
-272 GNEKAGEIKAEL
+272 GNEKVGEIKAEL

-310 NKVSSLELDRN
+310 NKVSTLELDRN

-362 WDNTALEC
+362 WNNTVLENIE
-370 VKSET
+370 SET
-375 FKDAD
+375 FNDAE

-389 LPPEQIEQLKSR
+389 LPLEQIEQLKSR
-401 FEQKKQ
+401 FEQMKQ
-407 ERINQQLKSKE
+407 ERINQQLKVKE

-433 IGNKASADMKEAH
+433 AGNKASAGTKEAH
-446 KQEENLTSEISKLTG
+446 KQEETLTSEISKLAG

-476 LEAIPKEPDLS
+476 LEAIPKEPDFS
-487 GNAEYQQILASIKEK
+487 ENAEYQQILTTIKEK
-502 QQELNSLD
+502 EQELNSLD
-510 DGEGAKKQLSEQLS
+510 DGEEAKKQLSEQLS
-524 DKKQELAAVNQKI
+524 GKKQELAAVNQRI
-537 GEANNNVRID
+537 GEANNNIRID
-547 EQIEKLQENQKQ
+547 EQIEKLQESQKQ
-559 YAQSKADAQMILD
+559 YAQNKADAQMILD

-586 DAVNQYFDGVKVKLF
+586 DAVNQYFDGVKMKLF

-615 YAQDKDGNWK
+615 YVQDKGGNWK
-625 KLVGNANTALMMK
+625 KLIGNANTALMMK

-651 GVSYPIFVD
+651 GMSYPIFVD
-660 CAAELDNSSLA
+660 CAAELDNSSLS
-671 GIKADAQLIFLKV
+671 GIKADAQLIFLKA

-690 VTEI
+690 VTEM

>member
-1 MRFAGTGIC
+1 MRKIEVRE
-10 IREQLGGFEVTK
+10 IR
-22 VELKEMTLT
+22 LT
-31 DFKGQP
+31 DFKGQQ
-37 EKKVTFGHRTI
+37 EKKVEFGHRTI
-48 VSGPNGCG
+48 VSGKNGCG
-56 KTTLADAHMWVF
+56 KTTLADAHMWEF

-86 RECLPRADIDLLI
+86 RECLPRVDSELVI

-107 KFQKRTESKLK
+107 KFQKRTESKPK

-167 GLKDA
+167 DLKDA

-185 GKSDL
+185 GKTDL
-190 EIAKKV
+190 EIAKTV

-226 EQLKAVPNQIIGM
+226 EQLKAIPNQIIGM

-263 DLEKQIAQS
+263 DLETQIAQS
-272 GNEKAGEIKAEL
+272 GNEKAGEIKVEL
-284 AGLRTKLLEIDS
+284 TGLRTRLLEAES
-296 KAKADLLEQKSSVC
+296 RAKADSLKQKSLVC
-310 NKVSSLELDRN
+310 NKISALELDRN
-321 IKTSELNRKAS
+321 IKTSELNKKTS
-332 ALEYLRAQKKDLLEK
+332 ALESLRAQKKELLEK
-347 LQNARTQYPKIKDTE
+347 LQSARTQYPKIKEME
-362 WDNTALEC
+362 WDNTALDNIE
-370 VKSET
+370 SET
-375 FKDAD
+375 FKDAE

-389 LPPEQIEQLKSR
+389 LPPEQIEQLKRR

-407 ERINQQLKSKE
+407 ERINQQLKAQE
-418 EWEQDK
+418 EWERDK

-433 IGNKASADMKEAH
+433 VGNKASADMKEAH
-446 KQEENLTSEISKLTG
+446 KQEEALTSEISKLTD

-476 LEAIPKEPDLS
+476 LEAILKEPGLS

-502 QQELNSLD
+502 EQELNSLD
-510 DGEGAKKQLSEQLS
+510 DGEEAKKQLSEQLS
-524 DKKQELAAVNQKI
+524 GKKQELAAVNQRI
-537 GEANNNVRID
+537 GESNNNVRID
-547 EQIEKLQENQKQ
+547 EQIEKLQESQKQ

-615 YAQDKDGNWK
+615 YVQDRDGNWK
-625 KLVGNANTALMMK
+625 KLIGNANTALMMK

-671 GIKADAQLIFLKV
+671 VIKADAQLIFLKV
-684 AEGDMT
+684 AEGEMT
-690 VTEI
+690 VIEV